1 MSIWG
6 AVQTWLGKVAAAPKA
21 AGPLAADLQIFNAAM
36 EATIHAA
43 AGIKAGTLS
52 PVEAIG
58 ALDLQLKAIAIVYPP
73 AALAE
78 SYVEAAQAVAQVAMD
93 LGVLKVDPGMP
104 YKGDGINP
112 NSGAPLGV

>member
-1 MSIWG
+1 MSVW
-6 AVQTWLGKVAAAPKA
+6 AALQSWLEKVASAPKA

-36 EATIHAA
+36 AATIHAA

-52 PVEAIG
+52 PVEALG

-78 SYVEAAQAVAQVAMD
+78 SYVEAAQAVAEIAMD
-93 LGVLKVDPGMP
+93 LGVLKVDPGLP
-104 YKGDGINP
+104 YRGDGINP
-112 NSGAPLGV
+112 NSGAALGV

>member
-1 MSIWG
+1 MSIWV
-6 AVQTWLGKVAAAPKA
+6 ALQSWLEKLASAPK
-21 AGPLAADLQIFNAAM
+21 AGPLAADLQIFDAAM
-36 EATIHAA
+36 AATIHAA
-43 AGIKAGTLS
+43 QGIKAGTLS
-52 PVEAIG
+52 PVDALG

-93 LGVLKVDPGMP
+93 LGVLKTDPGLP

-112 NSGAPLGV
+112 NTGEAIGV